1 MAAERLSSTKE
12 LSDLKSR
19 LVVANREIARLEK
32 VAGRD
37 SAVGQSRNNRDN
49 STRGNS
55 VAPKKNWK
63 RQCEMAQTKILLL
76 EGEKRDAEASAREAH
91 ASVDQIEQGVREIQ
105 SRSSTPFAVG
115 GSAKFLC
122 SQTLLNTL
130 SSLSNLFE
138 VPGARTHRPHDPG
151 FVVGVTGFASSSAI
165 TVTSTAHQLLSVDRC
180 GTLLLDA
187 VGFATQS
194 SAAVNLAAAAD
205 CVREAALESISHEA
219 FGVWVKEFISGLA
232 GVGAGGGKETMVR
245 MIFALARVRGYYW
258 GRCLPNTA
266 ALARG
271 QHLDATGD
279 NILSWICRQ
288 VRFDTD
294 LERCLPKDEARV
306 PAVASELQKAVR
318 RLLHSASSR
327 LGKHRKQCH
336 RFIGETDLSFDD
348 LLHLSPLALDRGDDH
363 AMWTDAHLGISLRS
377 LIMLVWPTGY
387 WDILEDLRV
396 ENGPVLGIMSFG
408 AFLRQQR
415 QLIAT
420 THNHTRPPG
429 ATSLTVGQD
438 VMLTRRGVR
447 RVTKHVRVHYSSGRG
462 IDDSFDLGEVC
473 RTYSPD
479 GATVVAGHRGK
490 GVNYVSTW
498 LLTCRFGRVDL
509 DTAVMRAAAAVRR
522 TVRTGSSTS
531 GNAKSKRRKQQR

>member
-1 MAAERLSSTKE
+1 M
-12 LSDLKSR
+12 
-19 LVVANREIARLEK
+19 
-32 VAGRD
+32 
-37 SAVGQSRNNRDN
+37 
-49 STRGNS
+49 
-55 VAPKKNWK
+55 
-63 RQCEMAQTKILLL
+63 
-76 EGEKRDAEASAREAH
+76 
-91 ASVDQIEQGVREIQ
+91 
-105 SRSSTPFAVG
+105 
-115 GSAKFLC
+115 
-122 SQTLLNTL
+122 
-130 SSLSNLFE
+130 
-138 VPGARTHRPHDPG
+138 
-151 FVVGVTGFASSSAI
+151 VGVTGLAASAV

-180 GTLLLDA
+180 GTLLHDA

-205 CVREAALESISHEA
+205 CVREAALESISQEA
-219 FGVWVKEFISGLA
+219 FGDWVKKFISGLA
-232 GVGAGGGKETMVR
+232 GAEAGGGRETMVR

-288 VRFDTD
+288 VRFDTE

-306 PAVASELQKAVR
+306 PAVASQLQKAVR
-318 RLLHSASSR
+318 HLLHSASSR
-327 LGKHRKQCH
+327 LGGHRKQCH

-387 WDILEDLRV
+387 WDILEDLRAQ
-396 ENGPVLGIMSFG
+396 NGPVLGDMSFG

-415 QLIAT
+415 QLIAA

-438 VMLTRRGVR
+438 VMLSRRGVR
-447 RVTKHVRVHYSSGRG
+447 RLTKHVRVHRDSSGVG

-479 GATVVAGHRGK
+479 GATVVTGHGGK
-490 GVNYVSTW
+490 DVSTW
-498 LLTCRFGRVDL
+498 LLTCRFGRVHL
-509 DTAVMRAAAAVRR
+509 EAAVSAAERRRR
-522 TVRTGSSTS
+522 TVTGSTSTS
-531 GNAKSKRRKQQR
+531 GSKKRRRKQQR